1 LEIGK
6 IVKRAILGVAIA
18 YEDVEQK
25 RLDFKKVDDRVP
37 AINREDLSSK
47 ERRDSGSS
55 YIVTLIVDF
64 SEQTIEFRFFTLGDI
79 LGKLGGLLAAY
90 NSVMGSYAV
99 IAIILYVYSFAQM
112 TKRKDQQEIRKIEIT

>member
-1 LEIGK
+1 MEIDK
-6 IVKRAILGVAIA
+6 IVTRAILGVAIA

-37 AINREDLSSK
+37 AINREDLSSR

-55 YIVTLIVDF
+55 FIVKLIVDF
-64 SEQTIEFRFFTLGDI
+64 SEQTVEFRFFTLGDI

-90 NSVMGSYAV
+90 NSLMGSYAV
-99 IAIILYVYSFAQM
+99 IAIVLYVYSFAQM